1 MPDAGGCCVSTI
13 SGMDLLRSGRF
24 WMVVWLATLG
34 AVLAW
39 AVVTVAFFLDSVKNL
54 SLMSVAA
61 LLLATAA
68 GVQTT
73 LAMRKADDD
82 DDL

>member
-1 MPDAGGCCVSTI
+1 MA
-13 SGMDLLRSGRF
+13 MLRSGRF
-24 WMVVWLATLG
+24 WMVVWLSTFA
-34 AVLAW
+34 AVLLW
-39 AVVTVAFFLDSVKNL
+39 AVITVVFFLDSLANL

-61 LLLATAA
+61 LVLATAA